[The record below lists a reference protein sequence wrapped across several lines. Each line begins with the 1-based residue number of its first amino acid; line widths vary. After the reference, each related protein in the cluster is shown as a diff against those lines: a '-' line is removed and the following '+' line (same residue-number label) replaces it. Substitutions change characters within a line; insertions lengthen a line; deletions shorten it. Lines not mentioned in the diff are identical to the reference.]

1 MGQRFPLSQLSLEKD
16 MANQE
21 HLDIFRQGKQTWNAW
36 REQHPD
42 IRPDL
47 SHADFTSDDVRYM
60 NLQRAILWRVDF
72 TDASLI
78 GTDLREADLDGA
90 DFSFAFLNHAHLEK
104 SRLTGTS
111 FRFTDLSGAHLEHAD
126 VRMATFY
133 RTTLT
138 DANFT
143 GVRIGQTTFGD
154 LDLRSVKGLET
165 LVASFP
171 STLGMN
177 TVERSK
183 GKLPDSFLRLIG
195 LSDEAIRYV
204 HTVKETPLYTPQCF
218 LAYSWE
224 EKAFADRL
232 YEDLQQCGIRCWHVP
247 HYVSAES
254 GSGYTDEGVGG
265 LWQPGDRFIVVAS
278 AALLAHER
286 IKFEIGTAG
295 AVSRQEKQPTV
306 LLLRLGDFE
315 ESRWREQFSQLASR
329 WPTYDFS
336 HWQDDNEYHH
346 QLHRLVQALRQRR
359 EQ

>member
-1 MGQRFPLSQLSLEKD
+1 

-21 HLDIFRQGKQTWNAW
+21 HLNIFRQGKQTWNRW
-36 REQHPD
+36 REEHPD

-47 SHADFTSDDVRYM
+47 SYANLYSDDLSQM
-60 NLQRAILWRVDF
+60 NLREALLQHVNFA
-72 TDASLI
+72 DASLV
-78 GTDLREADLDGA
+78 GSDLRAANLDGA
-90 DFSFAFLNHAHLEK
+90 DLSAADMRQVLLQK
-104 SRLTGTS
+104 SRLTATTL
-111 FRFTDLSGAHLEHAD
+111 RFTYLDSADLEEAD
-126 VRMATFY
+126 LRMAYFF
-133 RTTLT
+133 RTSLT

-204 HTVKETPLYTPQCF
+204 HTVKETPFYTPQCF

-265 LWQPGDRFIVVAS
+265 LLQPGDRFIVVAS

-306 LLLRLGDFE
+306 LLLRLGNFE
-315 ESRWREQFSQLASR
+315 QSRWREQFSQLASR